1 MTNYSEEISKN
12 FNASQTSSSGPVQA
26 GDLNIMIELTNEAQ
40 ENITYLQE
48 RTSLAGYLYNAGQ
61 KTGNYVILSKDF
73 GFLPGLIDNNQEFI
87 SLFRF
92 IEVMDE
98 LIDYDRVIQE
108 FPSLSYSH
116 ISGAISF
123 LRKVAQF
130 NLRGYNIDE
139 IMDDE
144 LVADEIFLSE
154 LRQALANQ
162 EVTRVLNFD

>member
-1 MTNYSEEISKN
+1 MTNYSDEISKKSD
-12 FNASQTSSSGPVQA
+12 ASKTSSSGPVQA
-26 GDLNIMIELTNEAQ
+26 SDLNKMVGLANEAQ
-40 ENITYLQE
+40 ENIIYFQE
-48 RTSLAGYLYNAGQ
+48 RTSLAWYLHNASQ
-61 KTGNYVILSKDF
+61 NTGNYVILSKDF

-98 LIDYDRVIQE
+98 VIDYDRVIQE

-123 LRKVAQF
+123 LRQVAQF

-139 IMDDE
+139 IMDHE

>member
-1 MTNYSEEISKN
+1 MTNYSDEISNN

-26 GDLNIMIELTNEAQ
+26 GDLNRMIELTNEAE

-48 RTSLAGYLYNAGQ
+48 KTSLAVYLYNASQ
-61 KTGNYVILSKDF
+61 NTGNYVILSKDF
-73 GFLPGLIDNNQEFI
+73 GFLPGLIDNNQEFV

-98 LIDYDRVIQE
+98 VIDYDRVIQE
-108 FPSLSYSH
+108 LPSLSYSH
-116 ISGAISF
+116 ISGVISF
-123 LRKVAQF
+123 LRQVAQF

-139 IMDDE
+139 IMDHE

>member
-1 MTNYSEEISKN
+1 MNNYSEEIAKN
-12 FNASQTSSSGPVQA
+12 FNSTQASSSGPVHA

-40 ENITYLQE
+40 ENITYFQE
-48 RTSLAGYLYNAGQ
+48 ITSLAGYLYNAGQ

-108 FPSLSYSH
+108 LPSLSYSH

-139 IMDDE
+139 IIDDE